1 MKTSKNIKFILVL
14 VVVIIIVNLFAAQVF
29 ERFDLTQNKRYT
41 LSDPSK
47 EIVEDLE
54 QPILVSVFL
63 KGDFPS
69 NFKRLENETRYMLEE
84 FAAQNRSI
92 KFEFF
97 NPLKENKADP
107 EQIGQQFFEAG
118 MPPQRLNVKKSG
130 KTSESLIFPWA
141 IATYGEKEVQIPLL
155 KMNPEDSEADLVN
168 NSVQHLEYA
177 FANAFKQLTTQK
189 SKKIAVLRGHD
200 ELKDIEIAD
209 FLKGVGTY
217 YHTAPF
223 TLDSVAKNP
232 QKTLEQLKEYDL
244 IVEAKPT
251 QPFEEDEK
259 FVLDQYLMNGG
270 KALWL
275 LESVAAE
282 KDSLFTNPHQTML
295 AFPRDLNLTDFFF
308 KYGVRITP
316 SLINDLHADDIV
328 LVTGKGKQTQFQTY
342 PWYYAP
348 LVVSKSEHPIAHNI
362 APVRFDFANPMDT
375 LKNDLNKTILL
386 KSSIATK
393 VEGTPR
399 EINLRSTIG
408 QKPDFE
414 TYISGPQ
421 NLAVLIEGEFTSV
434 YQGRV
439 KPFELKNAKDKS
451 PATKMIVVSDGDVI
465 KNEIEKGEPVSLEYH
480 PRTGKSYGNKEF
492 LLNAV
497 NYLLDDSGLL
507 NIRSKKVELAF
518 LDYDKI
524 ENQRSLWQVIN
535 IGVPLIILAL
545 FGIGFRFYR
554 KRKYQ

>member
-1 MKTSKNIKFILVL
+1 MKNSQNIRFIVVL
-14 VVVIIIVNLFAAQVF
+14 VVVIVIVNLLAAQAF
-29 ERFDLTQNKRYT
+29 QRFDLTQNKRYT
-41 LSDPSK
+41 LSSPTK
-47 EIVEDLE
+47 EIVEDIE
-54 QPILVSVFL
+54 EPILVSVFL

-69 NFKRLENETRYMLEE
+69 NFRRLENETRYMLEE
-84 FAAQNRSI
+84 FSAQNRRI

-97 NPLKENKADP
+97 NPLEENKEDP
-107 EQIGQQFFEAG
+107 EQIGQRFFEAG
-118 MPPQRLNVKKSG
+118 MPPQRLNIKKSG
-130 KTSESLIFPWA
+130 KSSESLIFPWA
-141 IATYGEKEVQIPLL
+141 IATYGDKNVQIPLL
-155 KMNPEDSEADLVN
+155 KMNPEDSEEDLIN

-177 FANAFKQLTTQK
+177 FANAFKQLTTKK
-189 SKKIAVLRGHD
+189 SKKIAILRGNG

-223 TLDSVAKNP
+223 TLDSVAQNP
-232 QKTLEQLKEYDL
+232 QKTLEQLKEYDM

-251 QPFEEDEK
+251 QPFDEEEK
-259 FVLDQYLMNGG
+259 FVLDQYMMNGG

-282 KDSLFTNPHQTML
+282 KDSLFTSPHQNML
-295 AFPRDLNLTDFFF
+295 AFPRDLNLNDFFF
-308 KYGVRITP
+308 KYGVRIMP

-328 LVTGKGKQTQFQTY
+328 LATGKGKQTQFQTY

-362 APVRFDFANPMDT
+362 APIRFDFTNPIDT
-375 LKNDLNKTILL
+375 LKNDLRKTILL
-386 KSSIATK
+386 KSSLATK
-393 VEGTPR
+393 VEGTPK
-399 EINLRSTIG
+399 EVNLRSVIG

-414 TYISGPQ
+414 TYLSGPQ
-421 NLAVLIEGEFTSV
+421 NLAVLVEGEFKSV

-439 KPFELKNAKDKS
+439 KPFELKSVLDKS
-451 PATKMIVVSDGDVI
+451 PNTKMIVVSDGDVI
-465 KNEIEKGEPVSLEYH
+465 KNEIEKGEPVSLEYD

-507 NIRSKKVELAF
+507 DIRAKKVKLAF
-518 LDYDKI
+518 LDFDKI
-524 ENQRSLWQVIN
+524 EKQRGLWQVIN
-535 IGVPLIILAL
+535 IGVPLILLAL
-545 FGIGFRFYR
+545 FGIGFKLYR